1 MLDVTVSK
9 SFLTPQ
15 VLFVCVFS
23 YRFCHMYLCWQSL

>member
-9 SFLTPQ
+9 SFIPKFFL
-15 VLFVCVFS
+15 CVFS